1 MFSKVKQLFIKQK
14 NKNKSGYQITESVS
28 IKDLTGKRI
37 VLEIKKN
44 GNNTMLLIRDKE
56 DTSVIFTLDPEIA
69 LLLNVL
75 LQSYSLH
82 EVFPDLDEEKGE

>member
-1 MFSKVKQLFIKQK
+1 MFSKVKQLFIKRK

-75 LQSYSLH
+75 LQ
-82 EVFPDLDEEKGE
+82 